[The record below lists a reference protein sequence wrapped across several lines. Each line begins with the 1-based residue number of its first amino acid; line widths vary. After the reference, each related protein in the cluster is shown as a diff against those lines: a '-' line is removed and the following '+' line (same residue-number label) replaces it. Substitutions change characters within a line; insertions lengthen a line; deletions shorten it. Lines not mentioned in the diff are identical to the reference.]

1 MSALQDTCVGLM
13 AIINPI
19 AMYASYNILTDM
31 KLGEKQL
38 GNKRQESG
46 SESEHRF
53 QGKIRVRDY
62 ISVHNQME
70 TGKV

>member
-1 MSALQDTCVGLM
+1 M

-19 AMYASYNILTDM
+19 DMYASYNTLTDM

-38 GNKRQESG
+38 GYKRQESG
-46 SESEHRF
+46 SGSEHHF
-53 QGKIRVRDY
+53 QDKIRVRNY